1 VSTLRELDNE
11 LMVLMEML
19 EEEPDSE
26 VLRDTLE
33 AISGELENK
42 YEGYCTVLSALN
54 NKAESVKKE
63 IARLS
68 ERQTIAE
75 NAADRLKR
83 ALFLSMQ
90 MAGKRKIEGDIYTLS
105 LRKTAPQLD
114 EVPGW
119 EKLPKE
125 YLIEQ
130 EPKVDRRGLLA
141 DVKNGRDVPG
151 VTLRQ
156 GECLVIK

>member
-1 VSTLRELDNE
+1 MSTLRELDNE

-54 NKAESVKKE
+54 DKAENVKKE

-68 ERQTIAE
+68 IRQTIAE

>member
-1 VSTLRELDNE
+1 
-11 LMVLMEML
+11 MVLMEML

-54 NKAESVKKE
+54 DKAENVKKE

-68 ERQTIAE
+68 IRQTIAE